1 MFTNECKTI
10 HNFVTISF
18 YNDIVVKGRPQL
30 SFLPPILLNQIRFP
44 PNLVEMGVYR
54 CVMYISVCANAYI
67 HCLYMLKEYIYKSFK
82 GRNTLKSCENR

>member
-30 SFLPPILLNQIRFP
+30 SFLPPILLNQNFKLTENVQRFHFGRFLFYFFISSP
-44 PNLVEMGVYR
+44 PARYRGRTRRGGCGNGVPF
-54 CVMYISVCANAYI
+54 APF
-67 HCLYMLKEYIYKSFK
+67 HP
-82 GRNTLKSCENR
+82 